1 MIVDY
6 VFWCIEYQKIRI
18 GASENCGVEQL
29 PVSIV
34 IWGPVG
40 PSGVNT
46 FRTTSMEQMNDAAF
60 GTILSLEITLSN
72 DPSKG
77 PKLCGEGLEANAKL
91 GSTSWDFVG

>member
-1 MIVDY
+1 M
-6 VFWCIEYQKIRI
+6 
-18 GASENCGVEQL
+18 
-29 PVSIV
+29 
-34 IWGPVG
+34 
-40 PSGVNT
+40 
-46 FRTTSMEQMNDAAF
+46 TSMEQVNDAAF